1 MRSIGKLVKGGKGTI
16 KGLTGIETAIILI
29 AMVLVAAAFAFVV
42 LNMGGASAQKAGE
55 TIKAGMEEAASAL
68 ELAGA
73 VVAQVDTTTS
83 TVQKLVIYVKPGVGR
98 MPLPLD
104 NITVAVTTE
113 DGHRAGLKPTQISIT
128 GNDPLSATCTT
139 DVCYAEIRAKQVD
152 GVLESGEIA
161 VFIIN
166 VPTGL
171 TLGPNQNVLVE
182 LRPPSG
188 GVLRV
193 ERRMPMAF
201 TTTVVELT

>member
-1 MRSIGKLVKGGKGTI
+1 M

-29 AMVLVAAAFAFVV
+29 SMVLVAAAFAFVV

-73 VVAQVDTTTS
+73 VVAQVDTNTS

-113 DGHRAGLKPTQISIT
+113 GGHKAGLKPAQVNISN
-128 GNDPLSATCTT
+128 NDPLSATCSG
-139 DVCYAEIRAKQVD
+139 VCYAEIRAKRVD

-161 VFIIN
+161 VFIVDIGAI
-166 VPTGL
+166 GL

-201 TTTVVELT
+201 TTSVVELT